1 MYYYGFEYFIYLIPG
16 ILLALYAQAKISS
29 AYEKYGNINSK
40 INISGAQVARKILDA
55 SGLYDVEI
63 KMIGGRLTDNYNPSD
78 KVLSLSKDVYEN
90 TSIASISI
98 AAHEV
103 GHAIQDKIDYK
114 PLRFR
119 ESIVP
124 MANLGS
130 NLSVWF
136 IIIGCFFSY
145 FLTQIGVALFFF
157 AVLFQIVTLPVEFD
171 ASRRAKLA
179 IEDAGFL
186 DQEEMKGTKEVLSA
200 AALTYVGA
208 TLTAIGQFLRLLAL
222 TNGGR
227 RRRWITLDKKHSL
240 S

>member
-1 MYYYGFEYFIYLIPG
+1 MYYYGFEYFIYLVPG

-29 AYEKYGNINSK
+29 ADEKYGNINSK
-40 INISGAQVARKILDA
+40 INISGAQAARKILDA

-63 KMIGGRLTDNYNPSD
+63 KMIGGRLTDNYNPSN

-227 RRRWITLDKKHSL
+227 RRR
-240 S
+240 

>member
-1 MYYYGFEYFIYLIPG
+1 MYYYGFEYFIYLVPG

-29 AYEKYGNINSK
+29 AYEKYGSINSK
-40 INISGAQVARKILDA
+40 NNISGAQAARKILDA

-63 KMIGGRLTDNYNPSD
+63 KMIGGRLTDNYNPSN

-227 RRRWITLDKKHSL
+227 RRR
-240 S
+240 

>member
-1 MYYYGFEYFIYLIPG
+1 MYYYGFEYFIYLVPG
-16 ILLALYAQAKISS
+16 VLLALYAQAKISS
-29 AYEKYGNINSK
+29 AYEKYGSINSK
-40 INISGAQVARKILDA
+40 INISGAQAARKILDA

-227 RRRWITLDKKHSL
+227 RRR
-240 S
+240 

>member
-1 MYYYGFEYFIYLIPG
+1 MYYYGFEYFIYLVPG

-29 AYEKYGNINSK
+29 AYEKYGSINSK
-40 INISGAQVARKILDA
+40 INISGAQAARKILDA

-63 KMIGGRLTDNYNPSD
+63 KMISGRLTDNYNPSN

-227 RRRWITLDKKHSL
+227 RRR
-240 S
+240 

>member
-1 MYYYGFEYFIYLIPG
+1 MYYYGFEYFIYLVPG
-16 ILLALYAQAKISS
+16 ILLALYAQTKIST
-29 AYEKYGNINSK
+29 AYEKYGSINSK
-40 INISGAQVARKILDA
+40 INISGAQASRKILDA

-63 KMIGGRLTDNYNPSD
+63 KMIGGRLTDNYNPSN

-227 RRRWITLDKKHSL
+227 RRR
-240 S
+240 

>member
-1 MYYYGFEYFIYLIPG
+1 MYYYGFEYFIYLVPG

-29 AYEKYGNINSK
+29 AYEKYGSINSK
-40 INISGAQVARKILDA
+40 INISGAQAARKILDA

-208 TLTAIGQFLRLLAL
+208 TVTAIGQFLRLLAL

-227 RRRWITLDKKHSL
+227 RRR
-240 S
+240 

>member
-29 AYEKYGNINSK
+29 AYEKYGSINSK
-40 INISGAQVARKILDA
+40 INISGAQAARKILDA

>member
-1 MYYYGFEYFIYLIPG
+1 MYYYGFEYFIYLVPG

-29 AYEKYGNINSK
+29 AYEKYGSINSK
-40 INISGAQVARKILDA
+40 INISGAQAARKILDA

-63 KMIGGRLTDNYNPSD
+63 KMIGGRLTDNYNPSN

-200 AALTYVGA
+200 AGLTYVGA

-227 RRRWITLDKKHSL
+227 RRR
-240 S
+240 

>member
-40 INISGAQVARKILDA
+40 INISGAQAARKILDA

-130 NLSVWF
+130 NLSVLF

-227 RRRWITLDKKHSL
+227 RRR
-240 S
+240 

>member
-29 AYEKYGNINSK
+29 AYEKYGSINSK
-40 INISGAQVARKILDA
+40 INISGAQAARKILDA

-227 RRRWITLDKKHSL
+227 RRR
-240 S
+240 

>member
-1 MYYYGFEYFIYLIPG
+1 MYYYGFEYFIYLVPG

-29 AYEKYGNINSK
+29 AYEKYGSINSK
-40 INISGAQVARKILDA
+40 IKISGAQAARKILDA

-63 KMIGGRLTDNYNPSD
+63 KMIGGRLTDNYNPSN

-227 RRRWITLDKKHSL
+227 RRR
-240 S
+240 

>member
-1 MYYYGFEYFIYLIPG
+1 MYYYGFEYFIYLVPG

-29 AYEKYGNINSK
+29 AYEKYGSINSK
-40 INISGAQVARKILDA
+40 INISGAQVARKILDS

-63 KMIGGRLTDNYNPSD
+63 KMISGRLTDNYNPSN

-227 RRRWITLDKKHSL
+227 RRR
-240 S
+240 

>member
-1 MYYYGFEYFIYLIPG
+1 MYYYGFEYFIYLVPG

-29 AYEKYGNINSK
+29 AYEKYGSINSK
-40 INISGAQVARKILDA
+40 INISGAQAARKILDA
-55 SGLYDVEI
+55 SDLYDVEI
-63 KMIGGRLTDNYNPSD
+63 KMIGGRLTDNYNPSN

-227 RRRWITLDKKHSL
+227 RRR
-240 S
+240 

>member
-29 AYEKYGNINSK
+29 AYEKYGSINSI
-40 INISGAQVARKILDA
+40 INISGAQAARKILDA

-227 RRRWITLDKKHSL
+227 RRR
-240 S
+240 

>member
-1 MYYYGFEYFIYLIPG
+1 MYYYGFEYFIYLVPG

-29 AYEKYGNINSK
+29 AYEKYGSINSK
-40 INISGAQVARKILDA
+40 INISGAQAARKILDA

-63 KMIGGRLTDNYNPSD
+63 KMIGGRLTDNYNPSN

-171 ASRRAKLA
+171 
-179 IEDAGFL
+179 
-186 DQEEMKGTKEVLSA
+186 EMKGTKEVLSA

-227 RRRWITLDKKHSL
+227 RRR
-240 S
+240 

>member
-1 MYYYGFEYFIYLIPG
+1 MYYYGFEYFIYLVPG

-29 AYEKYGNINSK
+29 AYEKYGIINSK
-40 INISGAQVARKILDA
+40 INISGAQAARKILDA

-227 RRRWITLDKKHSL
+227 RRR
-240 S
+240 

>member
-1 MYYYGFEYFIYLIPG
+1 MYYYGFEYFIYLVPG

-29 AYEKYGNINSK
+29 AYEKYGSINSK
-40 INISGAQVARKILDA
+40 INISGAQAARKILDA

-63 KMIGGRLTDNYNPSD
+63 KMIGGRLTDNYNPSN

-130 NLSVWF
+130 NISVWF

-227 RRRWITLDKKHSL
+227 RRR
-240 S
+240 

>member
-40 INISGAQVARKILDA
+40 INISGAQAARKILDA

-103 GHAIQDKIDYK
+103 GHAIQDKIDYR

-227 RRRWITLDKKHSL
+227 RRR
-240 S
+240 

>member
-40 INISGAQVARKILDA
+40 INISGAQAARKILDA

-119 ESIVP
+119 ESTVP

-227 RRRWITLDKKHSL
+227 RRR
-240 S
+240 